1 MKKFLMLAV
10 VCAFATSLVGCDS
23 GTPSKPAT
31 APAKN
36 SDAPKT
42 GGGEK
47 KPEETKKPEEA
58 KK

>member
-23 GTPSKPAT
+23 ATPSKPAT
-31 APAKN
+31 APAK

-42 GGGEK
+42 GGGDAK
-47 KPEETKKPEEA
+47 KVEETKKPEEA